1 MRDISIVGW
10 GGKPS
15 CKCKAPLCSETSLVL
30 STYLLFSPNF
40 WDDSPTWEVF
50 KIPCWCIWH
59 MAYGISEFSA
69 SIMEPLFS
77 PSSKKGSLGWF
88 KGQSTGKSTGSS
100 CHIIGG
106 FSFRF
111 SHHFTV
117 ATDGCEKSLLT
128 TCHRW
133 AIWQVSMEMSE
144 NPGEVDTEA
153 GKLGIKAAMMVISST
168 WHNLGKFDHDLT
180 SRRHW
185 NHG

>member
-69 SIMEPLFS
+69 SIMEPLFFHQAV
-77 PSSKKGSLGWF
+77 KRDHWVDLRDNLQENLQEVLVISLEAF
-88 KGQSTGKSTGSS
+88 LLDFLTISRLRQ
-100 CHIIGG
+100 
-106 FSFRF
+106 
-111 SHHFTV
+111 TV
-117 ATDGCEKSLLT
+117 VKKSLLT

-153 GKLGIKAAMMVISST
+153 GKLGIKALKVMISSNDGDFIHMT
-168 WHNLGKFDHDLT
+168 
-180 SRRHW
+180 
-185 NHG
+185 